1 MNLRFENTLIM
12 AIQAERDGKE
22 GRAAQLLDQA
32 KASLNLPEND
42 TSRPAQDRADWAAA
56 RKVG

>member
-1 MNLRFENTLIM
+1 MNILFENTLLM

-22 GRAAQLLDQA
+22 GRAAMLVDQA
-32 KASLNLPEND
+32 KATLNLPEND

>member
-1 MNLRFENTLIM
+1 MNLRFENCLLM

-22 GRAAQLLDQA
+22 GRAAMLLDQA

-42 TSRPAQDRADWAAA
+42 TSRPLADREAWRAA
-56 RKVG
+56 RG